1 MVPVTMPAMG
11 ESVTEG
17 TVLEWHKQVGEA
29 IEADETL
36 VEISTD
42 KVDAEVPAPV
52 SGTLAKVHVSEG
64 DTVEVGQLLAEITTN
79 GAAAAPL
86 TQKEAEVQ
94 SEGADPIP
102 GTPAHAQAA
111 QEEAEQN
118 VEVGGEKVLDIVTP
132 AAGESVTEGTILE
145 WHRQPGDAVS
155 ADETIVE
162 ISTDK
167 VDVELPAPAS
177 GTLTEIL
184 AQEGATV
191 GVGEVIAR
199 MEVGAGAA
207 PSGDAPP
214 AGNGAAA
221 ATPTQTPSEAGDGNG
236 AAATPVARRVAAEHG
251 VDLSNLEGSG
261 PGGKISKADV
271 LAAAE
276 GNGGRA
282 STPVAPTEAR
292 AEPLKGG
299 AAMLARYMDESRSI
313 PTATSFRSITVS
325 TMDARRRE
333 LKAAERKVSFTHLIA
348 YAIAKAA
355 TEEMPVMANHFE
367 ERDGKPNRIDDGA
380 VNLGIAVDVEKKDGS
395 RTLMVPVIRNAGAI
409 GFESFLEA
417 FNDLIARARDNKL
430 TADDLAGANVSLTNP
445 GGIGTIASVP
455 RLMPGQGTI
464 VATGAIGYPTG
475 LAGIG
480 DMIGAE
486 KVMTMTSTYDHRIIQ
501 GAESGRFLKVV
512 EEYLQGEHGF
522 YEEVFDAL
530 GVKLGPAPS
539 PPAPAAAAAAAR
551 ATDAAAPSAAPD
563 EEMLQA
569 VQAATSLLKAHRTH
583 GHLAARLDPLG
594 SDPKGD
600 PALDPEP
607 LGLTPELMAKI
618 PASILRMY
626 VPGATL
632 ADALPHLRETYCGP
646 IAYEIEHI
654 SSHRQRVW
662 LREKIESG
670 TFRKPL
676 TNDEKRALLK
686 RLTEV
691 DALERFMHKAYL
703 GQKQFSVEGL
713 DMTVPML
720 DELIQLSASQGAR
733 EVVIGMAHRGRLNV
747 LAHNLGRPYDTIFAE
762 FEGASTLEAVTTLP
776 QGGTG
781 DVKYHH
787 GAEGSY
793 QLPDGDSVKVVLESN
808 PSHLEFVDPVVT
820 GAARAAQTTRTGP
833 HAHRDSNAAIP
844 IVLHGD
850 AAFPGQ
856 GVVSETLNLQ
866 AIEGYA
872 VGGTVHLIQN
882 NQVGFTTN
890 PREGRSTR
898 WASDLAKGFDVPIIH
913 VNADDVAACISAVR
927 LAFAFRQE
935 FGRDVVIDL
944 IGYRRYGH
952 NEADEPAYTQPAMYE
967 RIKGHA
973 RVRELFS
980 QRLVEE
986 KTVSKEEANALD
998 EEVWGRLSELHQ
1010 ELKRTIEASQQVEH
1024 TTGQY
1029 ELDRSP
1035 SPEVSTAVSAER
1047 LRTLNEELL
1056 RVPDGFTVHPKLVK
1070 QLERRREALGA
1081 EGGIDWAHA
1090 EALAFA
1096 SLLTEEIPIRLTGQ
1110 DTERGTFSQRHM
1122 VLHDYKTHQR
1132 FAPIQEL
1139 PGALAPIEIHN
1150 SPLSEIACLGF
1161 EYGYSAEAPETL
1173 VLWEAQFGDFANSAQ
1188 VIIDQFIVSG
1198 LAKWGQTT
1206 RLTLLLPHGYEG
1218 SGPEHS
1224 SARLERFLALA
1235 AEGNIRVANL
1245 TTPAQYF
1252 HLLRRQARIAKQ
1264 RPLVIMTPKSLLR
1277 LPQATNRIEHLSDTQ
1292 FYPVLG
1298 EPRVDAEKV
1307 RRLLLCTGKIYYDM
1321 VGSPAREDNEGVAV
1335 GRLELLYPFPQGQI
1349 LELIESY
1356 PNLQEVVW
1364 VQEEPRNMG
1373 ARAYMSPRL
1382 MQILPDHISFGY
1394 VGRPERASP
1403 GEGYPAAHIGEQ
1415 NRIIS
1420 TALNL
1425 QIPVSMFPQTAPGAR

>member
-1 MVPVTMPAMG
+1 M
-11 ESVTEG
+11 
-17 TVLEWHKQVGEA
+17 
-29 IEADETL
+29 
-36 VEISTD
+36 
-42 KVDAEVPAPV
+42 
-52 SGTLAKVHVSEG
+52 
-64 DTVEVGQLLAEITTN
+64 
-79 GAAAAPL
+79 
-86 TQKEAEVQ
+86 
-94 SEGADPIP
+94 
-102 GTPAHAQAA
+102 
-111 QEEAEQN
+111 
-118 VEVGGEKVLDIVTP
+118 
-132 AAGESVTEGTILE
+132 
-145 WHRQPGDAVS
+145 
-155 ADETIVE
+155 
-162 ISTDK
+162 
-167 VDVELPAPAS
+167 
-177 GTLTEIL
+177 
-184 AQEGATV
+184 
-191 GVGEVIAR
+191 
-199 MEVGAGAA
+199 
-207 PSGDAPP
+207 
-214 AGNGAAA
+214 
-221 ATPTQTPSEAGDGNG
+221 
-236 AAATPVARRVAAEHG
+236 
-251 VDLSNLEGSG
+251 
-261 PGGKISKADV
+261 
-271 LAAAE
+271 
-276 GNGGRA
+276 
-282 STPVAPTEAR
+282 
-292 AEPLKGG
+292 
-299 AAMLARYMDESRSI
+299 
-313 PTATSFRSITVS
+313 
-325 TMDARRRE
+325 
-333 LKAAERKVSFTHLIA
+333 
-348 YAIAKAA
+348 
-355 TEEMPVMANHFE
+355 
-367 ERDGKPNRIDDGA
+367 
-380 VNLGIAVDVEKKDGS
+380 
-395 RTLMVPVIRNAGAI
+395 
-409 GFESFLEA
+409 
-417 FNDLIARARDNKL
+417 
-430 TADDLAGANVSLTNP
+430 
-445 GGIGTIASVP
+445 
-455 RLMPGQGTI
+455 
-464 VATGAIGYPTG
+464 
-475 LAGIG
+475 
-480 DMIGAE
+480 
-486 KVMTMTSTYDHRIIQ
+486 
-501 GAESGRFLKVV
+501 
-512 EEYLQGEHGF
+512 
-522 YEEVFDAL
+522 FDAL

-551 ATDAAAPSAAPD
+551 ETAVVAD
-563 EEMLQA
+563 EELLQA
-569 VQAATSLLKAHRTH
+569 VQAAVSLLKAHRTH

-594 SDPKGD
+594 SEPKGD

-607 LGLTPELMAKI
+607 LGLTPQLMARI
-618 PASILRMY
+618 PATILRMY

-676 TNDEKRALLK
+676 TSEERKALLK

-793 QLPDGDSVKVVLESN
+793 QLADDASIKVVLESN
-808 PSHLEFVDPVVT
+808 PSHLESVDPVVT
-820 GAARAAQTTRTGP
+820 GAARAAQTTRQGP
-833 HAHRDSNAAIP
+833 HAHRDANAAIP

-856 GVVSETLNLQ
+856 GVVAETLNLQ
-866 AIEGYA
+866 TISGYS

-882 NQVGFTTN
+882 NQVGFTTY
-890 PREGRSTR
+890 PHEGRSTR

-913 VNADDVAACISAVR
+913 VNADDVAACIAAVR
-927 LAFAFRQE
+927 LAFAYRQE

-952 NEADEPAYTQPAMYE
+952 NEADEPAYTQPSMYAQ
-967 RIKGHA
+967 IKNHS
-973 RVRELFS
+973 RVRELFAK
-980 QRLVEE
+980 RLIEE
-986 KTVSKEEANALD
+986 GTVTREEADALD
-998 EEVWGRLSELHQ
+998 QEVWGRLTELHQ
-1010 ELKRTIEASQQVEH
+1010 ELKRTIEASQEVEH

-1035 SPEVSTAVSAER
+1035 SPEVKTAVSADR
-1047 LRTLNEELL
+1047 LRSLNDELL
-1056 RVPDGFTVHPKLVK
+1056 AVPDGFTVHPKLVK

-1096 SLLTEEIPIRLTGQ
+1096 SLLTEGTPIRLTGQ

-1122 VLHDYKTHQR
+1122 ILHDYKTHQR
-1132 FAPIQEL
+1132 LSPIQEL

-1150 SPLSEIACLGF
+1150 SPLSEVACLGF
-1161 EYGYSAEAPETL
+1161 EYGYSQEAPETL
-1173 VLWEAQFGDFANSAQ
+1173 VLWEAQFGDFVNSAQ
-1188 VIIDQFIVSG
+1188 VVIDQFIVSG
-1198 LAKWGQTT
+1198 LAKWGQTS
-1206 RLTLLLPHGYEG
+1206 RITLLLPHGYEG

-1252 HLLRRQARIAKQ
+1252 HLLRRQARIPKQ

-1277 LPQATNRIEHLSDTQ
+1277 LPQATNRIEHLAETQ

-1298 EPRVDAEKV
+1298 EPRVDVEKV
-1307 RRLLLCTGKIYYDM
+1307 RRLILCTGKIYYDL
-1321 VGSPAREDNEGVAV
+1321 VGAPAREGNEGLAV
-1335 GRLELLYPFPQGQI
+1335 GRVELLYPFPQGQI

-1356 PNLQEVVW
+1356 PNLTEVVW

-1373 ARAYMSPRL
+1373 ARAFMSPRL
-1382 MQILPDHISFGY
+1382 MQILPEHISFGY

-1425 QIPVSMFPQTAPGAR
+1425 SIPVSMFPKTAPGAR